1 MPAEWKFSAVSLAR
15 ENVVTANASG
25 GGVAFL
31 LSLRGRFCKDEHL
44 ASYHFKAV
52 MSLPPCRFA
61 FPTGLH

>member
-1 MPAEWKFSAVSLAR
+1 MPAEWKFSVVSLAC

-31 LSLRGRFCKDEHL
+31 LSLRGRFSKDEHL

-52 MSLPPCRFA
+52 MSLPP
-61 FPTGLH
+61 